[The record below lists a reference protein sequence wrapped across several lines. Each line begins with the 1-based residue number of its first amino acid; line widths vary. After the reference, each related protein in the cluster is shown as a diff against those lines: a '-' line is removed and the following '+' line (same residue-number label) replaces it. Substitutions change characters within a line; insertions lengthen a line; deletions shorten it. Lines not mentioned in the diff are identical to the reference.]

1 MQAEEAS
8 TDARYSRKREASN
21 ADIEQSLGSP
31 SSVFAETVTQ
41 GVQSESHNR
50 RWVGILKCL
59 LRLLI
64 LLCTLVV
71 LGLVAAYFS
80 RETIPGDV
88 KIGNR
93 TFLIDTF
100 RTIVTSRKCT
110 E

>member
-1 MQAEEAS
+1 MQADIAG
-8 TDARYSRKREASN
+8 ARVGSKREASN
-21 ADIEQSLGSP
+21 ADIEQSIGST
-31 SSVFAETVTQ
+31 VFTDTVTR
-41 GVQSESHNR
+41 GTQSEHRRR
-50 RWVGILKCL
+50 RWIGILKCL

-100 RTIVTSRKCT
+100 RTIVTSHKCT
-110 E
+110 D